1 MRILTWNL
9 FHGRADPPAGRPL
22 AAEFAR
28 ALAGWEWEVALLQ
41 EVPPWWPARLGAACG
56 ASARMALTSR
66 NLLLPAR
73 RAIASRRPDL
83 LKANG
88 GGSNAILVRAARILE
103 HRTRRLTWWPERRVV
118 HGVRLP
124 GGWVVNL
131 HASTHP
137 HERRRADLELAFATA
152 REWAGD
158 APLVFGGDL
167 NALRP
172 AFPGLLHVA
181 RHHVDHL
188 FARGWTPAGRW
199 DRLDA
204 GVLSD
209 HEPLRVALRQER
221 PRANYVDGSR
231 AVRG

>member
-1 MRILTWNL
+1 
-9 FHGRADPPAGRPL
+9 
-22 AAEFAR
+22 
-28 ALAGWEWEVALLQ
+28 
-41 EVPPWWPARLGAACG
+41 
-56 ASARMALTSR
+56 MALTSR

-73 RAIASRRPDL
+73 RAIASRRPDR

-172 AFPGLLHVA
+172 GFPGLLHVA

-204 GVLSD
+204 SVLSD